1 MPAKKHIIL
10 EGIDRTGKDSLIAG
24 LQDRLGYF
32 LNIHYE
38 KPKAL
43 RKYFDA
49 RSAQSH
55 LSMGQIGALALRD
68 YQEASFVNML
78 HLLSG
83 NCRTILN
90 RAHLGEYVYS
100 PRYRGYDGS
109 YVFELEQAF
118 IESSSKF
125 REKSLLVLLTT
136 SDFSFIQDDGLSF
149 DFTKKE
155 EEQEDFIKAFNQSAF
170 TNKLLIDVS
179 NSKGGYRPYEEILEQ
194 VVEAFVSR

>member
-1 MPAKKHIIL
+1 MSAKKHILI
-10 EGIDRTGKDSLIAG
+10 EGVDRLGKDSLIEG

-43 RKYFDA
+43 EKYVAARK
-49 RSAQSH
+49 AQAH
-55 LSMGQIGALALRD
+55 LTTEQVKSLALRD
-68 YQEASFVNML
+68 YQEASFINML
-78 HLLSG
+78 NLLSG

-149 DFTKKE
+149 DFAKKE
-155 EEQEDFIKAFNQSAF
+155 EEQTDFIDAFNRSAF

-179 NSKGGYRPYEEILEQ
+179 NGKGGYRPYEEILEQ
-194 VVEAFVSR
+194 VVEVFVSR